1 VRGVVRRGLGHAGAL
16 GAVVVLG
23 LAAGAG
29 PAAAQQPGGWTAP
42 AYPGNTLTLTRDD
55 RVVAGTVVEVGMS
68 GHAEWRGPTDE
79 LTPPYTLSLFV
90 QDADVDPA
98 CAPSYGQQLRK
109 AINVSLSASDS
120 VSGWVMQDDIVLDPV
135 PPATEIDWSGESLP
149 FVVRPGVERVVL
161 CGYQRHIID
170 DVAGFQLPVA
180 VDQPRCRPLRA
191 SVRRGRKL
199 RLKCNVSGRVDVR
212 FRGPRSR
219 TIAARL
225 SPKHGTGAVATRHLA
240 RGRYRVS
247 VWVGDRRLGE
257 SFRVRIR

>member
-1 VRGVVRRGLGHAGAL
+1 VL
-16 GAVVVLG
+16 GATFVLALATG
-23 LAAGAG
+23 AAPAAG
-29 PAAAQQPGGWTAP
+29 QQPGGWTAP

-68 GHAEWRGPTDE
+68 GHAEWREPTDE
-79 LTPPYTLSLFV
+79 LTTPYTLSLFV

-98 CAPSYGQQLRK
+98 CSPSYGQQLQK

-120 VSGWVMQDDIVLDPV
+120 ISGWVMQDDLVLDPA
-135 PPATEIDWSGESLP
+135 PPATGLDWSGESLP

-161 CGYQRHIID
+161 CGYQRYAID
-170 DVAGFQLPVA
+170 DVAGFQLPLA
-180 VDQPRCRPLRA
+180 VDQPRCRAVRA

-199 RLKCNVSGRVDVR
+199 RLKCNLSGRVEVR
-212 FRGPRSR
+212 FRGRRSR

-225 SPKHGTGAVATRHLA
+225 SPKDGTGAVATRRLA

-247 VWVGDRRLGE
+247 VWVEDRRLGK